1 MIGRKKPINGQKQY
15 HRPLAEKS
23 LPRSTVLVWSLA
35 LMLLSF
41 VLWANFYTLDEVT
54 TGTGKVIPSSHEQI
68 VQSLEGGIVHSIN
81 VQEGEVVERGQRLA
95 QLDRTKTESGVQ
107 ESLSRLH
114 AALATAAR
122 LTAQI
127 NDTPLVLPPELNNEP
142 DLVKSETELYNSS
155 RNSLE
160 KQLSGLKQGV
170 ALIRRELAMTKP
182 LVKQG
187 AASDVEVLRL
197 QRQINEMESKATD
210 LETQYHVRAGEE
222 LAKAN
227 AEIETQRSVI
237 LGRKD
242 SLNRLDFFS
251 PVKGIVKNIEVNTVG
266 GVIPPNGVLMTLV
279 PIDDQML
286 VEAQISPRDVAFIHP
301 GQKAKVKIT
310 AYDYSIY
317 GSLDGEVTTISP
329 DTIQDDVR
337 RDVYY
342 YRVKIKTN
350 ANYLENKHHEK
361 FYIFPGMIAT
371 VDIKTGN
378 KSILDYLLKP
388 LNKMNEALR
397 ER

>member
-1 MIGRKKPINGQKQY
+1 MIGRKKPINGQKQH

-127 NDTPLVLPPELNNEP
+127 NDTPLVFPPELNNEP

>member
-1 MIGRKKPINGQKQY
+1 MNGTKRH
-15 HRPLAEKS
+15 HRPLSENT
-23 LPRSTVLVWSLA
+23 LPRSTLLVWSLA
-35 LMLLSF
+35 LMLLCF
-41 VLWANFYTLDEVT
+41 TLWANFYTLDEVT
-54 TGTGKVIPSSHEQI
+54 TGTGKVIPSAHEQI
-68 VQSLEGGIVHSIN
+68 VQSLEGGIVYSID
-81 VQEGEVVERGQRLA
+81 VREGEVVERGQRLA

-107 ESLSRLH
+107 ESQSRLH

-127 NDTPLVLPPELNNEP
+127 NGTPLTFPADLDDEPE
-142 DLVKSETELYNSS
+142 LVKSETELYNSS

-170 ALIRRELAMTKP
+170 ALIRRELSMTVP

-227 AEIETQRSVI
+227 AEIETQRSVV

-242 SLNRLDFFS
+242 SLNRLEFFS
-251 PVKGIVKNIEVNTVG
+251 PVKGIVKNIDVNTVG
-266 GVIPPNGVLMTLV
+266 GVIPPNGKLMTLV

-317 GSLDGEVTTISP
+317 GSFDGEVTTISP
-329 DTIQDDVR
+329 DTIQDEVR

-342 YRVKIKTN
+342 YRVNIKTN

-388 LNKMNEALR
+388 LNKMNEAMR